1 MKNTLETKLGIF
13 FALALIAGAILVEM
27 VGGVDLFR
35 HGLNLQARFSNVQ
48 ELKPGDPVKMAGK
61 EVGRVSD
68 IQFDE
73 DRLVV
78 HLKITDRKAR
88 IRTDSTAT
96 IKFSGLLGQ
105 NYVAVDF
112 GTSRGEVLKDGA
124 LVQTVDPK
132 DVNELISKL
141 DGVAGDIKKI
151 TANLSDV
158 KIDEIVM
165 PLTDLVREGKPLIL
179 NILTNAD
186 TTVAQIA
193 SGQGSVGRLI
203 KSEEL
208 YTSAL
213 STVTNLNSTSEDVK
227 AVVADGKAIIQ
238 DVRAGKGTLGRL
250 ATDPKLYDEATEA
263 VVNLKEIMQKVNRG
277 QGTVGS
283 LVNDDAFMKNAT
295 LTLQKVDKAT
305 ETLEDQG
312 PLSIIGILVTPLF

>member
-1 MKNTLETKLGIF
+1 MKDSLETKLGIF
-13 FALALIAGAILVEM
+13 FALALIAAAVLVEM

-35 HGLNLQARFSNVQ
+35 HGLNLQARFRNVQ

-68 IQFDE
+68 ILFDE

-78 HLKITDRKAR
+78 HLKITDRNAR

-112 GTSRGEVLKDGA
+112 GSSRGELLKDGM
-124 LVQTVDPK
+124 LLQTVDPQ

-141 DGVAGDIKKI
+141 DGVAADIKKI

-158 KIDEIVM
+158 KIDEIIM

-179 NILTNAD
+179 NILTNTD
-186 TTVAQIA
+186 MTVAQIA
-193 SGQGSVGRLI
+193 SGEGTIGRLVQ
-203 KSEEL
+203 SDEL
-208 YTSAL
+208 YASSL
-213 STVTNLNSTSEDVK
+213 STVTNLNSTAED
-227 AVVADGKAIIQ
+227 ARTVVADAKALIG
-238 DVRAGKGTLGRL
+238 DVRAGRGTLGRL
-250 ATDPKLYDEATEA
+250 TTDPKLFDEATEA
-263 VVNLKEIMQKVNRG
+263 VVNLKEIMQKINRG

-312 PLSIIGILVTPLF
+312 PLSIIGILVSPLF